1 MTIHPKHKDW
11 IAARGINP
19 ELAEALG
26 ICTTSD
32 GKGYWLSVPYAQAGK
47 VINHKH
53 RLTSDKQ
60 HRMDQGAPLL
70 WWNIDCL
77 TDERVQDPAF
87 PVVITEGEWDALA
100 AMQAG
105 RQFVLSVPNGAP
117 QKPGDDSPIDPVN
130 DAERFRFVHASAP
143 ITDQVARFIIATDN
157 DEPGLILAWE
167 LVRRLGAERCM
178 FVTYPQGCKDLN
190 DVLMLHGDGGVAT
203 VLSNARA
210 YPIRGLARISEFPE
224 PAPYQPMNV
233 RIPDIFEALP
243 VVPGTFTVVTGYAG
257 QGKTSFIMAIVSDLI
272 KQGVNVALGSFETAV
287 RPILQNKLRAHLR
300 NCSDK
305 DVLSGDNSKA
315 DRDIDRQFVV
325 IAQQPNDD
333 ESDMTLDD
341 VLELAR
347 IAVIRDGVKLVIL
360 DPWNEVEHK
369 RKPDETETDYTGR
382 AIRMMKRFARQY
394 QVALWLVAHP
404 RKPVMDRGS
413 VRAPTLYDISG
424 SANFANKADYGVVIH
439 RPNRDSN
446 LVDVHVTKVRMG
458 LPGHMGSFRL
468 DWEWRTSQYQRP
480 ANIMEDRD
488 ADYSDR

>member
-1 MTIHPKHKDW
+1 MSIHPRHKEW
-11 IAARGINP
+11 ISARGIDPN
-19 ELAEALG
+19 LAEQLG
-26 ICTTSD
+26 IVTTND
-32 GKGYWLSVPYAQAGK
+32 GSGYWLSVPYSQAGV

-53 RLTSDKQ
+53 RLTSEKR
-60 HRMDQGAPLL
+60 HRMDAGAPLL

-77 TDERVQDPAF
+77 IDERCQDPAY

-105 RQFVLSVPNGAP
+105 RMFVLSVPNGAP
-117 QKPGDDSPIDPVN
+117 SKASDDGAIDPVN
-130 DAERFRFVHASAP
+130 DAERFRFLHTSAP
-143 ITDQVARFIIATDN
+143 ITDKVARFIIATDN

-178 FVTYPQGCKDLN
+178 FVTYPDGCKDLN
-190 DVLMLHGDGGVAT
+190 DVLLAHGEGGLAT
-203 VLSNARA
+203 VLSAARP
-210 YPIRGLARISEFPE
+210 YPIKGLARVSEFPD
-224 PAPYQPMNV
+224 PAPYEPIGTQ
-233 RIPDIFEALP
+233 IPEIHDALP
-243 VVPGTFTVVTGYAG
+243 VVPGTFCVVTGYAG
-257 QGKTSFIMAIVSDLI
+257 QGKTSFIMAVVANMM
-272 KQGVNVALGSFETAV
+272 KQGLNVALGSFETAV

-305 DVLSGDNSKA
+305 DTLAGNNRIVDEIIEN
-315 DRDIDRQFVV
+315 QFVV
-325 IAQQPNDD
+325 IAQQPNNDD
-333 ESDMTLDD
+333 ADMTLDE

-347 IAVIRDGVKLVIL
+347 IAVIRDGVKMVIL

-369 RKPDETETDYTGR
+369 KRPDESETDYTGR

-413 VRAPTLYDISG
+413 VKAPTLYDISG

-458 LPGHMGSFRL
+458 LPGHMGSYRL
-468 DWEWRTSQYQRP
+468 DWEWQTSRYLRP
-480 ANIMEDRD
+480 ASIMHDYVDAED
-488 ADYSDR
+488 